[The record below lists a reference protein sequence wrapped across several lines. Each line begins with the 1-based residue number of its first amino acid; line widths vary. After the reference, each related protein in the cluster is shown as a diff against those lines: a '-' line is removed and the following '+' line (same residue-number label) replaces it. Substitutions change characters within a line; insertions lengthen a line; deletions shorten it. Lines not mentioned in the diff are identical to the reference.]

1 MSLVEVDRCDLVM
14 LGKVSNVSGYF
25 CCVVGMGVLHAF
37 VDGNEDRIAKAS
49 GFFKGDEPVVMS
61 FRMSIHSFID

>member
-1 MSLVEVDRCDLVM
+1 MCQGTS
-14 LGKVSNVSGYF
+14 